1 MMMMTALR
9 REQSVI
15 LVVIIVTISLMI
27 MIINTGKGNASAAG
41 VVDAFHYS
49 TTTISSTSRKLSRT
63 IIASQTK
70 ITTGTTSLLIS
81 SEQANSMR
89 GKMIGVRRPLLFSLF
104 AAANGKSSSS
114 SASSYSSMFN
124 LLEQYKEREGDCDV
138 PRNHKE
144 DGKNLGEWLNT
155 RRMDK
160 KKRRLDAEKEKE
172 MEEIGVVWDIY
183 SKQWEDSFTLLVQ
196 YKKKVGNC
204 NVPRDHKE
212 DEKNLGSWLNTQR
225 LDKKKGRLDARRES
239 GLDEIGIVW
248 DVLSQKWETMFTL
261 LLQYKEREGDCNAS
275 QKHKEDGE
283 NLGQWLN
290 TQRANKKSGI
300 MDAENQQRLDEID
313 IVWYVL
319 SQKWETMFALLSQYK
334 EREGNCNV
342 PAQHKEDGE
351 NLGPWLN
358 QQRTENTRRKMDG
371 GRGRRLEEMGVSW
384 DLFSQKW
391 DTNFNLLV
399 QYKEREGD
407 CNVPQ
412 RHKEDGENLGIWL
425 TTRRMDKKKGILDP
439 EKQILLEEI
448 GVVWSIR
455 KQKI

>member
-1 MMMMTALR
+1 MMTALR
-9 REQSVI
+9 RESVL
-15 LVVIIVTISLMI
+15 LVVIIVIISLII
-27 MIINTGKGNASAAG
+27 MTINTGEGEASAAG
-41 VVDAFHYS
+41 VVHAFHYS

-63 IIASQTK
+63 IIASQK
-70 ITTGTTSLLIS
+70 NILTGTASSLLIS
-81 SEQANSMR
+81 SKQTIS
-89 GKMIGVRRPLLFSLF
+89 RPLFFPLF
-104 AAANGKSSSS
+104 AAAKRKSSSS
-114 SASSYSSMFN
+114 STSSYSSMFN

-144 DGKNLGEWLNT
+144 DEKNLGEWLNT

-160 KKRRLDAEKEKE
+160 KKGRIDAEKEKE

-183 SKQWEDSFTLLVQ
+183 SKQWEDTFTLLVQ

-212 DEKNLGSWLNTQR
+212 DGKILGSWLNTQR
-225 LDKKKGRLDARRES
+225 LDKKKGRLDAKRES
-239 GLDEIGIVW
+239 RLDEIGVVW

-261 LLQYKEREGDCNAS
+261 LLQYKERKGDCNAS
-275 QKHKEDGE
+275 QNHKEDGE

-300 MDAENQQRLDEID
+300 IDAEKQQRLEE
-313 IVWYVL
+313 VGVTWGVL
-319 SQKWETMFALLSQYK
+319 SQKWEFMYTLLFQYK
-334 EREGNCNV
+334 EREGDCNV
-342 PAQHKEDGE
+342 PAKHKEDGE

-358 QQRTENTRRKMDG
+358 QQRVEKKRRKMDG
-371 GRGRRLEEMGVSW
+371 GRGRRLEEMGVLW
-384 DLFSQKW
+384 DIFSQKW
-391 DTNFNLLV
+391 DNNFSRLV

-412 RHKEDGENLGIWL
+412 CHKEDGENLGIWL
-425 TTRRMDKKKGILDP
+425 TSRRMDKKKGILDA
-439 EKQILLEEI
+439 EKQILLEDI

-455 KQKI
+455 KQKT